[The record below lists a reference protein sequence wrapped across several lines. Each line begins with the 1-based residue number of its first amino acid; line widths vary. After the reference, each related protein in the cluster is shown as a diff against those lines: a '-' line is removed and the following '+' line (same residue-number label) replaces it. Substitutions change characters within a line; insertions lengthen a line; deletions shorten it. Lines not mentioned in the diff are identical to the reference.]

1 MDWENPLRSIAATVD
16 ADVLMVLAGA
26 QDAVTGN
33 ELARLAGR
41 SYAQVYA
48 VVGRMVAE
56 GLVVCVR
63 YGRTKTYRINNDHV
77 LAHGIRRILATPARI
92 ESEIRQAALAWDP
105 AAETVALLG
114 PAAHRRVPANGEVD
128 LLVVRSDS
136 VNDRD
141 LTWRRQL
148 DDLARAVEALS
159 GSSVRLMDTTPSEL
173 RTGTDRAPHGA
184 GDHRREARIIVGT
197 ALPHPVVRSTPH
209 EGRTTDF
216 VG

>member
-16 ADVLMVLAGA
+16 ADVLKVLAGA

-56 GLVVCVR
+56 GLVGCVQ

-92 ESEIRQAALAWDP
+92 ESDIRQAALGWDP
-105 AAETVALLG
+105 PAEMVALLG
-114 PAAHRRVPANGEVD
+114 PAAHRRVPADGVVD

-136 VNDRD
+136 VDDRD

-148 DDLARAVEALS
+148 DELARMVEGLS
-159 GSSVRLMDTTPSEL
+159 GNVVRLTETSRSDLGSATGRTREGVGAHHSEA
-173 RTGTDRAPHGA
+173 RAIVGAIPDRPAVRRAPG
-184 GDHRREARIIVGT
+184 
-197 ALPHPVVRSTPH
+197 
-209 EGRTTDF
+209 
-216 VG
+216 

>member
-16 ADVLMVLAGA
+16 ADVLKVLAGA

-33 ELARLAGR
+33 ELARLADR

-56 GLVVCVR
+56 GLVVCVQ

-148 DDLARAVEALS
+148 DELARLIEAMS
-159 GSSVRLMDTTPSEL
+159 GNPARITETTRSDL
-173 RTGTDRAPHGA
+173 RGATGRTPDGVGA
-184 GDHRREARIIVGT
+184 HHSEARTIVGT
-197 ALPHPVVRSTPH
+197 DVRRLSVHRAP
-209 EGRTTDF
+209 D
-216 VG
+216 